1 MLICKI
7 YQNSLGK
14 QVDKF
19 TTNIRKISLD
29 IFRKPYLAYFKS
41 QSLLLFQEF
50 RKLFYRISRKPNK
63 DLHITGNAGS
73 LIALMTRHI
82 QASAAGFL
90 DNQTS
95 R

>member
-1 MLICKI
+1 M
-7 YQNSLGK
+7 GK

-19 TTNIRKISLD
+19 TTNVRKFSLE
-29 IFRKPYLAYFKS
+29 IFRKPYLTSKANHYFSFKNS
-41 QSLLLFQEF
+41 E
-50 RKLFYRISRKPNK
+50 KLFYKISGKPNK
-63 DLHITGNAGS
+63 DLHITGKAGS